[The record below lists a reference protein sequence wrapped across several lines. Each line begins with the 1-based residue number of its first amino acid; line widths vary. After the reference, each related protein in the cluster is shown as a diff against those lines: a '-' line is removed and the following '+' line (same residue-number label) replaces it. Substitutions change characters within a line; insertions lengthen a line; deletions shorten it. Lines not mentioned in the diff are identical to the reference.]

1 MSKAFVACADVR
13 RRWSVNTSACLQPFT
28 REANVSRETR
38 CLWRSRW
45 YCRVRSCEVSRCAIE
60 QLTKKRS
67 VSAFSFQRAFPFVKS
82 TARRIFW
89 HSSVPRASSVSE
101 IVRGKQST
109 SPKTKDKLRIS
120 LQFENYLSMV
130 NVKFYGFINDVIM
143 IIINVNVVR
152 FYRTNHRR
160 WNKMVYGSQGSE

>member
-60 QLTKKRS
+60 QLTKKRL
-67 VSAFSFQRAFPFVKS
+67 VSAFSFQWAFPFEKS
-82 TARRIFW
+82 TARRIRPCLEHRLFLRLCEINRV
-89 HSSVPRASSVSE
+89 HRRERKINSVSVCSLKAIFRWWTWNIMNLWMMLLWLLLMLMWLDFIARTVENE
-101 IVRGKQST
+101 IKRCT
-109 SPKTKDKLRIS
+109 NS
-120 LQFENYLSMV
+120 L
-130 NVKFYGFINDVIM
+130 
-143 IIINVNVVR
+143 
-152 FYRTNHRR
+152 
-160 WNKMVYGSQGSE
+160 GSE

>member
-60 QLTKKRS
+60 QLTKKRLVS
-67 VSAFSFQRAFPFVKS
+67 VFSFQRAFPFEKS

-89 HSSVPRASSVSE
+89 HSFVPRASSVSE
-101 IVRGKQST
+101 IVQDKQSA

-130 NVKFYGFINDVIM
+130 NVEFYGFINDVIM
-143 IIINVNVVR
+143 IIIKVNVVG
-152 FYRTNHRR
+152 FYCTNRRR
-160 WNKMVYGSQGSE
+160 WNKMVYE